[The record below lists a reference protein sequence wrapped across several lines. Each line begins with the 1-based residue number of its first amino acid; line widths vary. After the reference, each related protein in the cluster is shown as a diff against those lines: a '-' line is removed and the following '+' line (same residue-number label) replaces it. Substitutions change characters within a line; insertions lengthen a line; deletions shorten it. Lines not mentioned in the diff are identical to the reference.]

1 LLGTACV
8 KRLVFLRYSQKRA
21 VSRARAH
28 GINGKIRSEL
38 ERAGHRVTRV
48 RSSIDGRRALGEV
61 SGMASFRARLSAI
74 ATMSLLCSAVSVAGC
89 SDEATP
95 DGGSGGTAGSGMT
108 AGSAGTS
115 GQAGSGGGSAGA
127 SGSAGAAGGGAAGSS
142 GGGAGGASGNAGA
155 GTGGGGTAG
164 SSGNGGG
171 GAGNAGGD
179 SGGMSGAGAGGMSGA
194 GAGGAGAGGMAGG
207 GTSGA
212 AGNAGT
218 GGGSGEFTLTSPAF
232 ESLEGCGPDD
242 DAEACDV
249 FPVDNTRFG
258 EDVSPELNWTNPPAG
273 TQSYAIVFQDLSNGF
288 AHWVMW
294 NIPGDLTSLPAE
306 LPTGPMP
313 SMPDG
318 ASQASFRADEAF
330 TGSGACGNVY
340 EFVLYA
346 LSDETIS
353 PTMTADQTAVRM
365 FVQNLESILG
375 QASMRA
381 RSAEPECG

>member
-1 LLGTACV
+1 
-8 KRLVFLRYSQKRA
+8 
-21 VSRARAH
+21 
-28 GINGKIRSEL
+28 
-38 ERAGHRVTRV
+38 
-48 RSSIDGRRALGEV
+48 
-61 SGMASFRARLSAI
+61 
-74 ATMSLLCSAVSVAGC
+74 MSLLFAATSIAGC

-95 DGGSGGTAGSGMT
+95 EGGSGGTSGTGMT
-108 AGSAGTS
+108 AGSAGAS
-115 GQAGSGGGSAGA
+115 GQAGVSAGGSAGT
-127 SGSAGAAGGGAAGSS
+127 SGSAGTAGGGAAGSS
-142 GGGAGGASGNAGA
+142 GGGAGGTAGSVGA
-155 GTGGGGTAG
+155 GNGGGGTAG
-164 SSGNGGG
+164 SSSSGNGGG
-171 GAGNAGGD
+171 GTGNAGGG
-179 SGGMSGAGAGGMSGA
+179 SSGMSGAGAGGMSGA
-194 GAGGAGAGGMAGG
+194 GSGGMAGG

-218 GGGSGEFTLTSPAF
+218 GGAPGEFTLTSPAF
-232 ESLEGCGPDD
+232 ESLEGCGPED

-258 EDVSPELNWTNPPAG
+258 EDLSPELNWTNPPAG

-294 NIPGDLTSLPAE
+294 NIPGELTSLPAE
-306 LPTGPMP
+306 LPTGGMP
-313 SMPDG
+313 SMPAG
-318 ASQASFRADEAF
+318 ASQASFRPDEAF

-346 LSDETIS
+346 LSDDTIS
-353 PTMTADQTAVRM
+353 PMMTADQTAVRM